1 MDIYNTPP
9 TKFSEKHLL
18 ERIEKYEIEVLLES
32 DFSKYVSTKT
42 KEKLSRIIVDDT
54 WN

>member
-1 MDIYNTPP
+1 MDSYNAPP

-32 DFSKYVSTKT
+32 DFSKYVSTET
-42 KEKLSRIIVDDT
+42 REKLVRMIADNN
-54 WN
+54 WC